1 MVGYGLKVF
10 LDVVSLQTY
19 LLTHGQNKCPND
31 SYSEKT
37 HWDLLFKFQKL
48 RNLTEWYDWKLYV
61 STDVINIT
69 SSQVVPS
76 MTEVEGSTL
85 TMSVEIN
92 IRFEFEVKWYRN
104 GTRITQSPG
113 RFLIQQTFIDAMI
126 CSLTILEL
134 KLRDEGWGVS
144 FKDVCWIFE
153 TFQKTKNKTKET
165 KKKKTKKN
173 NNPKTN
179 KNKKPKLWPW
189 IDLSS

>member
-1 MVGYGLKVF
+1 M
-10 LDVVSLQTY
+10 
-19 LLTHGQNKCPND
+19 
-31 SYSEKT
+31 
-37 HWDLLFKFQKL
+37 
-48 RNLTEWYDWKLYV
+48 
-61 STDVINIT
+61 
-69 SSQVVPS
+69 VPS

-165 KKKKTKKN
+165 KKKQKQK

-179 KNKKPKLWPW
+179 KNKKPKLWP
-189 IDLSS
+189 

>member
-1 MVGYGLKVF
+1 M
-10 LDVVSLQTY
+10 
-19 LLTHGQNKCPND
+19 
-31 SYSEKT
+31 
-37 HWDLLFKFQKL
+37 
-48 RNLTEWYDWKLYV
+48 
-61 STDVINIT
+61 
-69 SSQVVPS
+69 VPS

-153 TFQKTKNKTKET
+153 TFQKTKNKKQN
-165 KKKKTKKN
+165 KR
-173 NNPKTN
+173 N
-179 KNKKPKLWPW
+179 KNKKQKKTPQKQTKTKNQNYGHELTYHRNQIFFVFLPQQ
-189 IDLSS
+189 IGQLSYLTKIQMLRGVLILKASNGVQQNLF

>member
-1 MVGYGLKVF
+1 
-10 LDVVSLQTY
+10 
-19 LLTHGQNKCPND
+19 
-31 SYSEKT
+31 
-37 HWDLLFKFQKL
+37 
-48 RNLTEWYDWKLYV
+48 
-61 STDVINIT
+61 
-69 SSQVVPS
+69 

-153 TFQKTKNKTKET
+153 TFQKTKTKNKTKET
-165 KKKKTKKN
+165 KT
-173 NNPKTN
+173 
-179 KNKKPKLWPW
+179 KNKKQKTKTMAMN
-189 IDLSS
+189 